1 MKLNIDKCCLIV
13 WGYKHENEQVWAQTG
28 EDKIFQSIDV
38 KLLGVTIDKEL
49 KFDKHFSKI
58 CSKASR
64 KLTVLARMS
73 KFLTFEKRKT
83 IFKTFVELQF
93 NIVHLFG
100 CFVADIWKSIGYM
113 KKHCEWFMIINHLL
127 NNYL

>member
-13 WGYKHENEQVWAQTG
+13 LGYKHENEQVWAQTG

-83 IFKTFVELQF
+83 IFKTFVEL
-93 NIVHLFG
+93 
-100 CFVADIWKSIGYM
+100 
-113 KKHCEWFMIINHLL
+113 
-127 NNYL
+127 

>member
-1 MKLNIDKCCLIV
+1 MKLNIDKCHLIV
-13 WGYKHENEQVWAQTG
+13 LGYKHENEQVWAQIG

-49 KFDKHFSKI
+49 KFDKHVSKI

-83 IFKTFVELQF
+83 IFKIFVEFQF

-100 CFVADIWKSIGYM
+100 CFMADI
-113 KKHCEWFMIINHLL
+113 
-127 NNYL
+127 